1 MDIRQQGRGAYA
13 MNPDK
18 KPDEAVRESE
28 PALREPEV
36 SGDRRE
42 AMRRIGKYTA
52 YVAPAMLALVST
64 RNAAGS

>member
-1 MDIRQQGRGAYA
+1 
-13 MNPDK
+13 MNSEKNSDNATRD
-18 KPDEAVRESE
+18 DEPVL
-28 PALREPEV
+28 PEPEV